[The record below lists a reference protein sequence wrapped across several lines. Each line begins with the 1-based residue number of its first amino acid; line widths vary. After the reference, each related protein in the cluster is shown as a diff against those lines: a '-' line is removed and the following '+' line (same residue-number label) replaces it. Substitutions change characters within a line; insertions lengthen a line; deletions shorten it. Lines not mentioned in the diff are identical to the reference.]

1 MELDRLRAACERRVE
16 ALKLPHRFTTRDL
29 CGAVARM
36 RGRPVIL
43 RPLSTLGS
51 LDAPCGIRL
60 ETADAD
66 VLLYEEA
73 TSRLHQ
79 HHILAHEVS
88 HILCDHPGHLSL
100 SDDEFTAIG
109 FHPTLVRRMSG
120 RTGYSTEAERE
131 AEMMATVIRRRAYRE
146 RELPPEAPRSD
157 ADRWEALFAEPR
169 PRGGRRR

>member
-1 MELDRLRAACERRVE
+1 MELDRLRAACERRVD
-16 ALKLPHRFTTRDL
+16 ALQLPHRFTTRDL
-29 CGAVARM
+29 CDAVART
-36 RGRPVIL
+36 RGRPVVL

-60 ETADAD
+60 ETDDAD
-66 VLLYEEA
+66 ILLYEEA

-88 HILCDHPGHLSL
+88 HILCDHPGHLAL
-100 SDDEFTAIG
+100 SDDAFAAIG

-120 RTGYSTEAERE
+120 RTSYSTGAERE

-169 PRGGRRR
+169 TRGGPRT

>member
-1 MELDRLRAACERRVE
+1 MELDRLRAACERRVD
-16 ALKLPHRFTTRDL
+16 ALELPHRFTTRDL
-29 CGAVARM
+29 CDAVARL
-36 RGRPVIL
+36 RGRPVVL
-43 RPLSTLGS
+43 RPLRTLGS

-66 VLLYEEA
+66 ILLYEEA

-88 HILCDHPGHLSL
+88 HILCDHPGHLAL
-100 SDDEFTAIG
+100 GDDAFAAIG
-109 FHPTLVRRMSG
+109 FDPTLVRRMSG
-120 RTGYSTEAERE
+120 RTSYSTEAERE

-169 PRGGRRR
+169 PRGGRRP